1 MGRRSSNTLSLE
13 VQVPVCSSEV
23 THGVRCVSQ
32 TRMNSCV
39 GLLGVAGAGG
49 HLLLLPPLQAG
60 CFGVQ
65 IPLCGSKD
73 TERVDGLKI
82 V

>member
-1 MGRRSSNTLSLE
+1 MA

-32 TRMNSCV
+32 TMNSCV

-60 CFGVQ
+60 GFGVQ

-73 TERVDGLKI
+73 TERADGLKI